1 MSSWQYK
8 YFITVEPSTRAF
20 VYINTGGKIET
31 HFRNHDLFKISTTN
45 LQNKGDVECLCTGM
59 WHKLGPSL
67 AYWTDYARVSQKKDC
82 SRYSASYWP
91 VSVEGSIFRR
101 RRDVFPWHSMRIFCL
116 IICIVLCWVKWLCQ
130 RRGVCAHF
138 PNTIN
143 SQWRTTSVQ
152 TTEAYTTMSINIAQG
167 QSLIRCQ
174 SRE

>member
-31 HFRNHDLFKISTTN
+31 HFRNHDLFKISTKN
-45 LQNKGDVECLCTGM
+45 LQNKGYVECLCTGM

-130 RRGVCAHF
+130 RRGVCSLPKHNQFPVTYHF
-138 PNTIN
+138 SSDHWSLHYYVLQHST
-143 SQWRTTSVQ
+143 RTVPDK
-152 TTEAYTTMSINIAQG
+152 M
-167 QSLIRCQ
+167 
-174 SRE
+174 